1 MELNKIVRKLI
12 NDKIDKL
19 NVALPARILKYDS
32 TKLRAKIELLAKKE
46 LAGEQVTYPPI
57 LEVPVS
63 TIRAGTFVIIPPFRK
78 NDVVQVLFNQKA
90 LDKLLITGKPQEV
103 QYKRLFSIDDAVVI
117 GGLQIEQ
124 ADDLPDVGE
133 NLYIG
138 SQDGETNIEIT
149 SDNEININCSTANIN
164 ADEVN
169 LAGGG
174 AGIARQGDSVQV
186 EVTGGSSAGI
196 YTGSITSGSNKV
208 SSG

>member
-1 MELNKIVRKLI
+1 MELNKIIRKVI
-12 NDKIDKL
+12 DDKLDKL

-32 TKLRAKIELLAKKE
+32 SKLRGNIELLAKKE
-46 LAGEQVTYPPI
+46 LNGEQVTYPPI

-63 TIRAGTFVIIPPFRK
+63 SIRAGTFVIIPPYQK
-78 NDVVQVLFNQKA
+78 GDVVQVLFNQKA
-90 LDKLLITGKPQEV
+90 LDKLLITGEPEEV
-103 QYKRLFSIDDAVVI
+103 QYKRSFSLDDAVII
-117 GGLQIEQ
+117 GGLQVEQ
-124 ADDLPDVGE
+124 ADDLPNVGE

-149 SDNEININCSTANIN
+149 PGGEININCSTANIN

-186 EVTGGSSAGI
+186 EVTGGSSAGV